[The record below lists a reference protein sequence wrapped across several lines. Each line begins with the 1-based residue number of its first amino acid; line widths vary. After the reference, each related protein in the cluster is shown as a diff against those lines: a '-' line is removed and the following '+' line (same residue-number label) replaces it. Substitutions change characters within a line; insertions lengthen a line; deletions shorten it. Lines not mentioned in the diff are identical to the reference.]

1 MPTENATPSL
11 RRWWQML
18 LRYCRAALIQ
28 TKRTFLAV
36 RRKTSRSHRHPSS
49 QTIRQTDLTP
59 QKQTRSVFSRLSR
72 AVNRRT
78 LAFGFASVTGAV
90 ALALLLVPS
99 WQAMNWGSFFTE
111 TKPETSQAEK
121 SGAPSGPS
129 KVEPENVSVNIPNE
143 VPSPFETE
151 QNTEPPVTSASPF
164 ESSNE
169 PPQFET
175 KPAEEKIV
183 NSGAIKQ
190 PPIDLNNPFP
200 LPSTVE
206 KNDSDLSVKLSR
218 IPNKLAMDQ
227 QFLVTSLSTTQV
239 PIIPVGKMENIFASQ
254 KKPYSGWRTM
264 GTLKNTGEVVPTKY
278 RAATSSLSVPIT
290 ATISTH
296 WIVSSPKLHCEI
308 ETPNSVVVNGKIPI
322 RIRVTNTGTA
332 KAENVV
338 LHVDLPKSL
347 KYHVGQ
353 SLTHS
358 IGTLEPGKTHVAR
371 LTPRSVVAGSAK
383 IKVRTFADGD
393 VSSSQ
398 EKQIRLLSR

>member
-1 MPTENATPSL
+1 
-11 RRWWQML
+11 
-18 LRYCRAALIQ
+18 
-28 TKRTFLAV
+28 
-36 RRKTSRSHRHPSS
+36 
-49 QTIRQTDLTP
+49 
-59 QKQTRSVFSRLSR
+59 
-72 AVNRRT
+72 
-78 LAFGFASVTGAV
+78 
-90 ALALLLVPS
+90 
-99 WQAMNWGSFFTE
+99 
-111 TKPETSQAEK
+111 
-121 SGAPSGPS
+121 
-129 KVEPENVSVNIPNE
+129 
-143 VPSPFETE
+143 
-151 QNTEPPVTSASPF
+151 
-164 ESSNE
+164 
-169 PPQFET
+169 
-175 KPAEEKIV
+175 
-183 NSGAIKQ
+183 
-190 PPIDLNNPFP
+190 
-200 LPSTVE
+200 
-206 KNDSDLSVKLSR
+206 
-218 IPNKLAMDQ
+218 
-227 QFLVTSLSTTQV
+227 
-239 PIIPVGKMENIFASQ
+239 
-254 KKPYSGWRTM
+254 M